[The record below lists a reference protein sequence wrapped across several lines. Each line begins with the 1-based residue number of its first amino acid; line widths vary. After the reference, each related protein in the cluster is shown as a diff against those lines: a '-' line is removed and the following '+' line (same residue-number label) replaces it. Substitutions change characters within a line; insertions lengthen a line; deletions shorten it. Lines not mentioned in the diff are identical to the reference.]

1 MEKVICD
8 ICGTSYPES
17 EECCPVCGSFQDLEF
32 NFDLETEEDDF
43 LKDSPIVAVK
53 EQKLDEA
60 LEEFLN
66 EPDEEEEAEE
76 DDEDAEEEDEPRR
89 GKAGVVVFLVI
100 LIMLLLAAC
109 GFLFVRYI
117 LPNMDMGEPAA
128 SESLL
133 QTEEPVETTTE
144 PGIPC
149 EQLILTSGATLDMT
163 REGEYKLIHVM
174 AKPEDTTDKITYV
187 SSDESI
193 VTVNEEGRVTGV
205 AEGEATITVICGEQ
219 KVECLVRVQY
229 VPETEPTTEPVSEET
244 EAPAETTEAEQTE
257 PAEETTEATTEATE
271 AQLKDVTLKLGRTD
285 VSMGVGYQFTIPLEC
300 DLEYSEIEWSTGNP
314 GIATIKDGVI
324 TTLSKGTTQMFA
336 KYGDQVVTGWI
347 RVK

>member
-76 DDEDAEEEDEPRR
+76 DDEDAEEEEEPRR

-229 VPETEPTTEPVSEET
+229 VPETEPTTEPVSEKT
-244 EAPAETTEAEQTE
+244 EAPEETTEAEQTE
-257 PAEETTEATTEATE
+257 PAEETMEATTEATE

>member
-32 NFDLETEEDDF
+32 NFDLEMEEDDF

-53 EQKLDEA
+53 EQKLDDA

-66 EPDEEEEAEE
+66 ATDEEEESEE
-76 DDEDAEEEDEPRR
+76 DDEGEEEEEEEPRR
-89 GKAGVVVFLVI
+89 GKAGVVILLVI
-100 LIMLLLAAC
+100 LIMLLLAVC

-163 REGEYKLIHVM
+163 REGEYKLINVM
-174 AKPEDTTDKITYV
+174 AKPEDTTDKITYI

-193 VTVNEEGRVTGV
+193 ATVSEDGRITGL

-219 KVECLVRVQY
+219 QVECLVRVQY
-229 VPETEPTTEPVSEET
+229 VEETEPTTEPVQET
-244 EAPAETTEAEQTE
+244 EAPAETDEAEQSE
-257 PAEETTEATTEATE
+257 PVEETTEATTAATE

-314 GIATIKDGVI
+314 GIATIQDGVI